1 MADLSTR
8 LTNIVGDRTAQVL
21 DNSFGISTVNDLL
34 RHYPR
39 RYVVRGELTD
49 ISTLVADDEVTILAE
64 IEAVKLRR
72 ANGKNILEVIVT
84 DGSANLSLTFFNQ
97 AWREKDLRAGR
108 VGLFAGKIGVF
119 KGRRQLSHPDYQLI
133 PDGDNVDEAVAEFAG
148 KFLPVYPATAKLP
161 SWKIMQ
167 CMKLA
172 LDSLD
177 DFPDYLPSEIA
188 QQFAYP
194 ILKKAFLDI
203 HQPPDLQSAENAR
216 NRLTFDEAL
225 LLQLLLGQRRAE
237 IVKLSTK
244 SRTPNTPLLV
254 AAFEKTLPFE
264 FTAGQSEVN
273 NEIEKDLSNN
283 YPMHRL
289 LQGEVGSGKTVVALR
304 AMLSV
309 VDSGGQTAL
318 LAPTEVL
325 AQQHYR
331 TITQLLGKLAQ
342 AGTLEA
348 SDIGTKVE
356 LLTGSLST
364 AEKKLIHSNLAS
376 GETGIVIGTHALI
389 SDGVVFK
396 DLGLVVVDE
405 QHRFGVEQRDALR
418 MKAKQPPHL
427 LVMTATPIPRT
438 VAMTVFGDLD
448 ISTLKELPKGRVAI
462 TTHVI
467 PVLEKPHFLDRAWQR
482 VREEVDKG
490 HQVYIVA
497 PRIANPNKKLTARE
511 IAAAQLLGEE
521 FMDGEPMSAVE
532 ELAPELASG
541 SLAGLKIAVLHGRLS
556 SDAKEQTM
564 QAFAAAQIQVLV
576 ATTVIEV
583 GVDVPNATMM
593 VIMDADRFGVS
604 QLHQLRGRVG
614 RGAAPGLCLL
624 VSGAAEGSP
633 SLDRLTSVASTLDGF
648 ELARLDLEQRK
659 EGDVLGKSQSGG
671 RSHLRLLKVLR
682 DESLIDQA
690 REVSNKILTT
700 DPNLDHLPDLRDE
713 VDRLKEDE
721 AAKFM
726 DKS

>member
-97 AWREKDLRAGR
+97 AWREKELRAGR

-177 DFPDYLPSEIA
+177 DFPDYLPSEIT

-244 SRTPNTPLLV
+244 SRTPNTPVLV

-264 FTAGQSEVN
+264 FTDGQSVVN

-376 GETGIVIGTHALI
+376 GETGIVFGTHALI

-556 SDAKEQTM
+556 SDVKEQTM
-564 QAFAAAQIQVLV
+564 QAFAAGQIQVLV

-633 SLDRLTSVASTLDGF
+633 SLDRLTAVASTLDGF
-648 ELARLDLEQRK
+648 ELARIDLEQRK